1 MWIVLLIA
9 GLIGLLAVWELWICE
24 GAHLG
29 RRAVVFLYDL
39 TAKRYERI
47 KRFDPAWE
55 RQYLGEPFAR
65 TLAGLRGARVL
76 DAGAGSGRLARA
88 VLPSPAFHGVI
99 THLDASR
106 KLLQVGREL
115 VDSPRTHWVQGWAM
129 PLPFSD
135 GTFDAVS
142 CLEMLEFT
150 PRPRAV
156 LHELIRVLRPGG
168 WLLITNRIGW
178 RSRLFLGRTFPPQV
192 FRSLLKEAGL
202 VSIDVYPWQVEYD
215 LAWGR
220 KPYSEEARKRSK
232 REGVRA

>member
-1 MWIVLLIA
+1 MWIVILVAALICF
-9 GLIGLLAVWELWICE
+9 LAVWEFWICE

-39 TAKRYERI
+39 TAKRYEHI

-55 RQYLGEPFAR
+55 QQYLGEPLVR
-65 TLAGLRGARVL
+65 TLAGLHGARVL
-76 DAGAGSGRLARA
+76 DVGAGSSRLARA
-88 VLPSPAFHGVI
+88 VLPSTAFHGVI

-106 KLLQVGREL
+106 KLLKVGREL
-115 VDSPRTHWVQGWAM
+115 VDSSRTHWVQSWAI
-129 PLPFSD
+129 PLPFSE

-150 PRPRAV
+150 PQPRVV
-156 LHELIRVLRPGG
+156 LLELIRVLRPGG

-178 RSRLFLGRTFPPQV
+178 RSRLILGRTFRPQA
-192 FRSLLKEAGL
+192 FHRLLQDAGL
-202 VSIDVYPWQVEYD
+202 VSVDVYPWQVEYD

-220 KPYSEEARKRSK
+220 KPYQEETRF
-232 REGVRA
+232 